1 MCLSLLNKF
10 KVILES
16 VDISFKQI
24 CMLSLNNPL
33 NLTLQSHK
41 KSFYSI
47 FASAVA
53 VNMVEKSVY

>member
-1 MCLSLLNKF
+1 MSFAIKF

-24 CMLSLNNPL
+24 CMLSLNNPF
-33 NLTLQSHK
+33 NLTLQSHE

-47 FASAVA
+47 FASVVA